1 MLSFTFMEI
10 YGLANLILCV
20 RGPNTIMHQ
29 FEFTVHKYVMSHP
42 GEL

>member
-1 MLSFTFMEI
+1 MQSFTFMEI

-20 RGPNTIMHQ
+20 IQLNTIMHQ
-29 FEFTVHKYVMSHP
+29 FEFTVHKYVISHP